1 MLLLVTG
8 LPSPGKTRFVDALA
22 RRLGPN
28 HTIVGALPGAHVGS
42 ALLHVHAE
50 TDVEA
55 LVEGPLLPPS
65 TVNRPELVVRVD
77 WEPVAAS
84 VDRVLETLR
93 TRLAVG
99 A

>member
-8 LPSPGKTRFVDALA
+8 LPSPGKTRFVDALS
-22 RRLGPN
+22 RRLGPG
-28 HTIVGALPGAHVGS
+28 HTIVGSLPGAHTGA

-55 LVEGPLLPPS
+55 LVEGAWPP
-65 TVNRPELVVRVD
+65 RHAARRAELVVRVD
-77 WEPVAAS
+77 WEPINTS

>member
-8 LPSPGKTRFVDALA
+8 LPSPGKTRFVDALS
-22 RRLGPN
+22 RRLGPG
-28 HTIVGALPGAHVGS
+28 HTIVGSLPGGHAGS
-42 ALLHVHAE
+42 ALLHVHTE

-55 LVEGPLLPPS
+55 LVEGRWRPPAAAQ
-65 TVNRPELVVRVD
+65 PAELVVRVD
-77 WEPVAAS
+77 WEPVNAS

-93 TRLAVG
+93 SRHLVG